1 MLGISSTLYSK
12 DKTSDSIYNNEIKDF
27 NKTLDKIN
35 KDIKSEEKQI
45 NFLKDSL
52 INNDI
57 SSAKLLVELV
67 NQDDGY
73 FKIISADIM
82 MNGKR
87 VYNKSDLSKKKL
99 TIFNDASDPG
109 LYTFNFK
116 LVVKGAGY
124 GFFTYMKGYKFTINR
139 TIKVEVPSI
148 GKSKIKFIIYK
159 NKKSDSS
166 KNPASML
173 GIKVKVL

>member
-1 MLGISSTLYSK
+1 MLWVSSNLYSK
-12 DKTSDSIYNNEIKDF
+12 DKTSDSIYKNEIKEF
-27 NKTLDKIN
+27 NKILDNIN

-45 NFLKDSL
+45 NFLKNSL

-57 SSAKLLVELV
+57 SSAKLLVELI
-67 NQDDGY
+67 NQDDGH
-73 FKIISADIM
+73 FKIVLADIM
-82 MNGKR
+82 INGKR
-87 VYNKSDLSKKKL
+87 VYNKSNLSDKKL

-109 LYTFNFK
+109 MYTFNFK

-124 GFFTYMKGYKFTINR
+124 GFFTYMKAYKFTINR
-139 TIKVEVPSI
+139 TINVEVPSI
-148 GKSKIKFIIYK
+148 GKSKIRFIIYK
-159 NKKSDSS
+159 NKSGDSS